1 MKRRR
6 IHITYVA
13 LLVVARFAHAI
24 DDPAR
29 LVVRP
34 DSSAVASDSRISFF
48 CRADG
53 NPLPNVVWKI
63 NGKPLSNSRFIV
75 KSLPTGLSTLRIDPV
90 LASDNQTTVSCS
102 ADNGVA
108 NPVVADAVITVL
120 DKADL
125 PSGFPIVDAHPT
137 LKSVEQ
143 GRTAHVTCRV
153 RGDPRPKV
161 LWLRDLVPI
170 DIRAEGRY
178 SVSTMGNPGALMIQQ
193 AREEDQGKYECV
205 ARNSFGV
212 VHSKA
217 AHLYVKGVVGRVL
230 VQFDICHSLWTVL
243 MLLNGHEHYIMLSL
257 LLSGHHASAFLTHTL
272 PLHLFG
278 VDTANNSSDSVRRVP
293 PYFSYK
299 LEKIYRIGAGGSVNL
314 TCVAVGFPM
323 PRVFWKKSDD
333 VVLSDPATAPIGK
346 NVLTLTNVEQSEN
359 FTCVAVSKLGNIEAT
374 TLVEVKPL
382 PPPPR
387 HFQVSTVTSDT
398 VTLTWERPVLTEPAV
413 EYLIKYRQKYADS
426 NGVKKWKVSQSETS
440 TTIPDL
446 EPFQL
451 YEFVIATV
459 GDFGEGPSSIPKEA
473 QTAEAAPGSP
483 PTKVQARSLNRDS
496 VLVKWSPSEKPN
508 GMITGYRIFYTN
520 NDRSSP
526 IASWEMHETK
536 SDELMATLYGLEMDK
551 RYYVVVQARNAQGSS
566 PMSAVVTV
574 ATKPGTPGQP
584 MSLAAKP
591 LDSRRVQLS
600 WEKPLFSLP
609 VTARCCF
616 ANSPNP
622 LEQPEC
628 VTCTLRSHACNT
640 AVCDCHPSCSGYVI
654 WFNGTGGEKE
664 LTLTSPHEKHTVM
677 GLHPNTSYGFKVA
690 AISARGNGEFC
701 ELVFTTTPPS
711 TLTGSPRL
719 INVTATSSSVLHVSW
734 LQPETTHQIV
744 QYRIQYR
751 IVNSE
756 NVTSAAI
763 TSSYEED
770 GDEDVPDTITPLIYS
785 MLVNDS
791 EATAANIT
799 SLQPFTIYEVTVA
812 AATELG
818 YGPESNPV
826 RRQTLEDDDNEDLLP
841 GK

>member
-217 AHLYVKGVVGRVL
+217 AHLYVK
-230 VQFDICHSLWTVL
+230 
-243 MLLNGHEHYIMLSL
+243 
-257 LLSGHHASAFLTHTL
+257 
-272 PLHLFG
+272 
-278 VDTANNSSDSVRRVP
+278 VRRVP

-609 VTARCCF
+609 VT
-616 ANSPNP
+616 
-622 LEQPEC
+622 
-628 VTCTLRSHACNT
+628 
-640 AVCDCHPSCSGYVI
+640 GYVI

-826 RRQTLEDDDNEDLLP
+826 RRQTLEDAGQTSKSGAALNQ
-841 GK
+841 GKEMKDGEKVSTYEKERAELAKFGNVSPIRWAQEIEKVDSWRTQTSHGSYIK